1 MVREYA
7 VDRLHALTDEE
18 FQLILIQLV
27 QVNLA
32 NVLSTINCMVG
43 NILLYIVHLCC
54 FWTLANTF
62 IGIKD
67 SS

>member
-32 NVLSTINCMVG
+32 NILSNIDYMVVQHG
-43 NILLYIVHLCC
+43 V
-54 FWTLANTF
+54 
-62 IGIKD
+62 
-67 SS
+67 S

>member
-7 VDRLHALTDEE
+7 VDRLHTLTDEE

-32 NVLSTINCMVG
+32 NVLTQINCMV
-43 NILLYIVHLCC
+43 VQH
-54 FWTLANTF
+54 
-62 IGIKD
+62 D
-67 SS
+67 VS